1 MDQSAGPM
9 RNAGEPAAEKRS
21 CRVHLGFGIEAVR
34 LRRQLTRKALASR
47 LGVTAKLL
55 GYWERGSCRPPIE
68 KLVELCRVLR
78 VTAVEDLLAAGERR
92 EAYLLRRHDGPE
104 ISERR
109 SEMSNEASNETSVTV
124 PTVGIDPGIVPPEP
138 DLKSERVQEEG
149 VAPEPM
155 PGPVQAD

>member
-1 MDQSAGPM
+1 MDQSAGLM

-21 CRVHLGFGIEAVR
+21 YRVHLGFGIEAVR

-104 ISERR
+104 DSERR
-109 SEMSNEASNETSVTV
+109 SEMSEETNVTV
-124 PTVGIDPGIVPPEP
+124 PGVGVDPGIVPPEP